1 MGLSTADSLSRKGA
15 RVTVV
20 DTRNGPGQGTSFSNS
35 GMLHPS
41 QAMPWFPVSNIRGA
55 QTHVMRAILDLALE
69 SKSLVLENIQR
80 LGLNQS
86 ASRRGCFK
94 MYENLENMKFAQDSY
109 IKTGINCEIVTGTS
123 RPFGRPSLYFPQDGF
138 GDAYRYCRALEKSL
152 TTPSLS
158 RSQQDRRGTVRFIYG
173 VKNTRLIM
181 RGDNVRGVTFDQNE
195 IKADH
200 VVIAAGAK
208 SPEIARQLGIRL
220 PITAIRGFAVNFMRP
235 NIVLPMAPVMHA
247 ASHSALS
254 QFSDH
259 IRLSGTV
266 NASDE
271 TVLIDAWR
279 KISPTL
285 IKALGPPK
293 RVWHGDRPVS
303 QDGTPYIGRTAIPR
317 LWVNAG
323 HGHMGWTLSAG
334 SGNLLAKMLIEGYS
348 DTRFSVP
355 NILTS

>member
-1 MGLSTADSLSRKGA
+1 
-15 RVTVV
+15 
-20 DTRNGPGQGTSFSNS
+20 
-35 GMLHPS
+35 
-41 QAMPWFPVSNIRGA
+41 
-55 QTHVMRAILDLALE
+55 
-69 SKSLVLENIQR
+69 
-80 LGLNQS
+80 
-86 ASRRGCFK
+86 
-94 MYENLENMKFAQDSY
+94 MKFAQDSY

-158 RSQQDRRGTVRFIYG
+158 RSQQDGRGTVRFIYG

-259 IRLSGTV
+259 VRLSGTV
-266 NASDE
+266 NAS
-271 TVLIDAWR
+271 
-279 KISPTL
+279 
-285 IKALGPPK
+285 
-293 RVWHGDRPVS
+293 PVS

-355 NILTS
+355 NIIMA

>member
-55 QTHVMRAILDLALE
+55 QTHVMRA
-69 SKSLVLENIQR
+69 
-80 LGLNQS
+80 
-86 ASRRGCFK
+86 CFK

-158 RSQQDRRGTVRFIYG
+158 RSQQDGRGTVRFIYG

-235 NIVLPMAPVMHA
+235 NIGVAKDFADSDQGFRA
-247 ASHSALS
+247 AKAYL
-254 QFSDH
+254 
-259 IRLSGTV
+259 
-266 NASDE
+266 
-271 TVLIDAWR
+271 AW
-279 KISPTL
+279 
-285 IKALGPPK
+285 
-293 RVWHGDRPVS
+293 
-303 QDGTPYIGRTAIPR
+303 
-317 LWVNAG
+317 
-323 HGHMGWTLSAG
+323 
-334 SGNLLAKMLIEGYS
+334 
-348 DTRFSVP
+348 
-355 NILTS
+355 